1 MNDGVP
7 KTVSTFVHISVEI
20 RDRRE
25 LEEGAAQGVLVL
37 EVCKGIEGSFHR
49 HIHSDVEDRSESHY
63 Y

>member
-7 KTVSTFVHISVEI
+7 KIVSTFVHISVEI
-20 RDRRE
+20 QDRRE
-25 LEEGAAQGVLVL
+25 LEEGGAQGVLVL
-37 EVCKGIEGSFHR
+37 EVCKGIEASFHR

>member
-25 LEEGAAQGVLVL
+25 LEGGAAQGVLVL
-37 EVCKGIEGSFHR
+37 EVCKGIGGSFHR
-49 HIHSDVEDRSESHY
+49 HIHSDVEDRSESHCY
-63 Y
+63 